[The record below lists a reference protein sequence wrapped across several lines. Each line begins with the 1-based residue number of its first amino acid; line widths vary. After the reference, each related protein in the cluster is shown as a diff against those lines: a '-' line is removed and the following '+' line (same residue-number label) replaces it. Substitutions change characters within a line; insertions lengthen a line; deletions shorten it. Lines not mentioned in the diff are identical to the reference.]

1 MVLQVVVD
9 VMLAGHRVV
18 SSTATVHL
26 TEALRAMI
34 DHALL
39 DVVIGSFKFCEVG
52 DKGCLIVIML
62 TLLLSRWL
70 STGLLLFRP
79 TPVSDHMLTL

>member
-9 VMLAGHRVV
+9 VLLAGHRVV

-26 TEALRAMI
+26 TKALRATI
-34 DHALL
+34 DHALI
-39 DVVIGSFKFCEVG
+39 DMVIGSFRLRGIGVKR
-52 DKGCLIVIML
+52 CLIVIML

-70 STGLLLFRP
+70 GTDLLLFRL
-79 TPVSDHMLTL
+79 TPMSDHMLTP